1 MTQLS
6 PQLSYKKILV
16 TGGTGFLGAWIIRA
30 LVIDGFEV
38 RAIKREESQL
48 PFFIEKKI
56 LDKVD
61 WVAGDVLDIISL
73 QEAMIGID
81 AVIHAAAIVS
91 FHAADRRNMYTT
103 NINGTANIVNLAL
116 ESGIQRII
124 HISSV
129 ASLGRTRNSEK
140 VSEKKAW
147 EDNNTNTHYAISK
160 HHAEMEVW
168 RGMAEGLQGVILNP
182 STILGYGNWH
192 NSSCA
197 IFKNVYEEFPWYTN
211 GVNGFVYVEDV
222 AMAVIEFLKNDISGE
237 RFIVNSDN
245 WSFQK
250 LLNTMADGFQKK
262 QPHREASPFLGQVAW
277 RWEKIKSGFTGKKPL
292 LSRESAKVA
301 QSKTHFD
308 NSKLLS
314 ALPGFQF
321 TPLETAISISCK
333 QYLAQ
338 HSQ

>member
-38 RAIKREESQL
+38 RAIKREESRL

-61 WVAGDVLDIISL
+61 WVEGDVLDIISL
-73 QEAMIGID
+73 QQAMIGID

-91 FHAADRRNMYTT
+91 FHAADRRKMYTT

-129 ASLGRTRNSEK
+129 AALGRTRNGEK

-147 EDNNTNTHYAISK
+147 EDNKTNTHYAISK
-160 HHAEMEVW
+160 YRAEMEVW
-168 RGMAEGLQGVILNP
+168 RGMAEGLQGIIVNP

-222 AMAVIEFLKNDISGE
+222 ARVVIAFLKNDISGE
-237 RFIVNSDN
+237 RFIVNSEN

-250 LLNTMADGFQKK
+250 LLNTIADGFQKK

-308 NSKLLS
+308 NCKLLS

-321 TPLETAISISCK
+321 TSLETAISISCK